1 MMEIFEFFIQNKIL
15 IINDKVVE
23 HNKEQLQNFDNLRF
37 VENDIW
43 ENLRCP
49 IQLTIVI
56 KDYLRL

>member
-37 VENDIW
+37 VENDI
-43 ENLRCP
+43 
-49 IQLTIVI
+49 
-56 KDYLRL
+56 